1 MVILMHE
8 DLNQKIS
15 QFIDNE
21 LEQQEALNLLKSIR
35 STPTLNRQYNH
46 HRTISQAIKTDTVV
60 FVKADFATSLSK
72 KLQHE
77 SVYFL
82 PQRHTIKNNFKHIA
96 IAASILTVAIITGYN
111 FNVFQQQSYVTS
123 NLQMTKNTQK
133 DQPNE
138 VAKALEGPINQKIN
152 DYLQAHN
159 IMSPNNESLY
169 QPYARV
175 SSYNQK

>member
-8 DLNQKIS
+8 ELNQKIS

-72 KLQHE
+72 
-77 SVYFL
+77 
-82 PQRHTIKNNFKHIA
+82 N
-96 IAASILTVAIITGYN
+96 YN
-111 FNVFQQQSYVTS
+111 
-123 NLQMTKNTQK
+123 
-133 DQPNE
+133 
-138 VAKALEGPINQKIN
+138 
-152 DYLQAHN
+152 
-159 IMSPNNESLY
+159 MSPFIFYHNVTQLKTI
-169 QPYARV
+169 
-175 SSYNQK
+175 SST